1 MNWWIWPNN
10 SLGVLRRSSG
20 RTGTLIHRRFSVH
33 AEALEAFR
41 KFFSTRSNRHHTV
54 NPILQYCTF
63 PIFDAYLLPI
73 RHRRHSA
80 WNAALRQLGFIDGAH
95 LRRFIFVIHDSAA
108 FAFRDGGE
116 IILADATLA
125 PAQGQMQP
133 WFRAGGKVGV
143 IPSLGRHQQAA
154 LVPVNFNEGLLSRII
169 FRPHERVPLAA
180 QHNHLRAG
188 AMVMGLSVSAAAD
201 GHDMTDH
208 RFVTRSGNAKPAV
221 VNAPP
226 WVFSQRHRVNIRN
239 EINRSILKL
248 SLFDLTRKIVVL
260 TRKPIGEFVGRIED
274 KISRSK
280 SIKNNRRVARSN
292 EAHRL
297 GRRAVEMLVFDVERR
312 GKKAARLPL
321 EEDGLVGLLAP
332 ELSRAADFENENE
345 LLVEMAHG
353 F

>member
-20 RTGTLIHRRFSVH
+20 RTETLIHRRFSVH

-54 NPILQYCTF
+54 NPILQYCTS

-80 WNAALRQLGFIDGAH
+80 WNAALRQLRFIDGAH
-95 LRRFIFVIHDSAA
+95 LPWFIFVINDSAA

-125 PAQGQMQP
+125 PAQGQMQSRL
-133 WFRAGGKVGV
+133 RAGRKMRV

-154 LVPVNFNEGLLSRII
+154 SSPVNFDERFLSRII
-169 FRPHERVPLAA
+169 FRPHESVALAA
-180 QHNHLRAG
+180 QHDHLRAG

-208 RFVTRSGNAKPAV
+208 RFVTRSGNAEPAV
-221 VNAPP
+221 INAAP
-226 WVFSQRHRVNIRN
+226 WVFGQRHRVNIRN
-239 EINRSILKL
+239 
-248 SLFDLTRKIVVL
+248 
-260 TRKPIGEFVGRIED
+260 
-274 KISRSK
+274 
-280 SIKNNRRVARSN
+280 
-292 EAHRL
+292 
-297 GRRAVEMLVFDVERR
+297 
-312 GKKAARLPL
+312 
-321 EEDGLVGLLAP
+321 
-332 ELSRAADFENENE
+332 
-345 LLVEMAHG
+345 
-353 F
+353 